1 MTTIMLGSEVVKAH
15 DAAGLAR
22 SMLEQ
27 LRNFGAVDQQL
38 EGVAADGQYVKL
50 GIKQRLL
57 QQINVSFCSE
67 EWFTVISDQSLDV
80 DGKHVT
86 DNNAVAQTMNDFF
99 CDIGKSLSDKIPQK
113 ANPLVEDKLEVNP
126 ENLQFKLQAFDV
138 PQIKKVFGK
147 FKTSKGF
154 GPDGIANHFLK
165 IAFSVI
171 A

>member
-1 MTTIMLGSEVVKAH
+1 MVLNKKSKTT
-15 DAAGLAR
+15 
-22 SMLEQ
+22 
-27 LRNFGAVDQQL
+27 
-38 EGVAADGQYVKL
+38 
-50 GIKQRLL
+50 
-57 QQINVSFCSE
+57 QI
-67 EWFTVISDQSLDV
+67 QSLDV

-113 ANPLVEDKLEVNP
+113 ANPLIEDKLEVNP

-154 GPDGIANHFLK
+154 GPDGVANHFLK
-165 IAFSVI
+165 SHSLSLQNLSVTFSTSQLPLEFFLKIGKLQGLPQSLKVEKKTI
-171 A
+171 VPIIDRFLCSHFWQDSLRN